1 MRHWN
6 RLLTALGLFILTIGG
21 VRTGNALLSE
31 GIPLDDVLA
40 GIVIEVILIGL
51 PGLALMFVG
60 LMLPKWSI
68 LPVFYS
74 RIIMFAVGGVVVAS
88 VVTVLRQLHPA
99 VEIVG
104 ITTSTQ
110 LILLSVGSVAGL
122 LLGVENAHTLT
133 KAKTLE
139 KKNAEL
145 EQKYR
150 LEKQN
155 KELKQTE
162 RRLEEA
168 VSELESSNE
177 RLEEFAYAVSHDL
190 QEPLRMITSYL
201 QLLEQR
207 YEDDLDDEGEEFI
220 EFAVD
225 GAERMRSMIDG
236 LLDYSR
242 VQTQGDPFDTVDLD
256 DVLDDV
262 LTDLQ
267 FRVEES
273 NAEIEREPLP
283 TVEGDRSQLRQVFQ
297 NLLTNAIDYSGEDPP
312 RIYISAERDGPAWTI
327 SVSDNGIGIDPSDAE
342 RIFGIFERLHSID
355 EHTGSGI
362 GLAVCKRIIE
372 RHDGTIWV
380 DSEPGSGSTFSFTLP
395 DAEAVSND
403 LNHNNET
410 KPTRHTYSN
419 R

>member
-6 RLLTALGLFILTIGG
+6 RLLTALGLFLLTIGG
-21 VRTGNALLSE
+21 VRTGNTLLSE
-31 GIPLDDVLA
+31 GIPLDDALRGVMIEAVL
-40 GIVIEVILIGL
+40 VGL
-51 PGLALMFVG
+51 PGLTLTFVG
-60 LMLPKWSI
+60 LMLPKLSI
-68 LPVFYS
+68 LPAFYS
-74 RIIMFAVGGVVVAS
+74 RIIMYTGGGVVIAS
-88 VVTVLRQLHPA
+88 TVVGLRQLHPA
-99 VEIVG
+99 VEIVDLTG
-104 ITTSTQ
+104 GTQ

-122 LLGVENAHTLT
+122 LFGIENARTLT
-133 KAKTLE
+133 KAETLKE
-139 KKNAEL
+139 KNAEL
-145 EQKYR
+145 EEKYR
-150 LEKQN
+150 IEKQN
-155 KELKQTE
+155 EELKKTE
-162 RRLEEA
+162 QRLEEA

-242 VQTQGDPFDTVDLD
+242 VQTQGDPFDAVDLD

-267 FRVEES
+267 FRIEES
-273 NAEIEREPLP
+273 NAEIERESLP
-283 TVEGDRSQLRQVFQ
+283 MVEGDRSQLRQVFQ
-297 NLLTNAIDYSGEDPP
+297 NLLTNAIDYSGDGAP
-312 RIYISAERDGPAWTI
+312 RIDISAERDGSTWII

-355 EHTGSGI
+355 EQTGSGI

-380 DSEPGSGSTFSFTLP
+380 DSKPGSGSTFSFTLP
-395 DAEAVSND
+395 DSKALSND
-403 LNHNNET
+403 LNRNNET
-410 KPTRHTYSN
+410 KPIYHS
-419 R
+419 